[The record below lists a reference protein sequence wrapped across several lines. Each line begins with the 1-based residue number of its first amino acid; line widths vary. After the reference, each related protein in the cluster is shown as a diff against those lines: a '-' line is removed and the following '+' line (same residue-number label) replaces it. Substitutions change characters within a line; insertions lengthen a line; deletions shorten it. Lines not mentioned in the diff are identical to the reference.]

1 MKRVNALLLA
11 AILTISLA
19 ACSGG
24 GKEENAPIQ
33 TLGWFLLERQEG
45 EALDELTD
53 QETYLIHIYDIIPD
67 ESENAEPSPFESHYS
82 ITLNE
87 ANTYEPLSAPASFDL
102 GYTDPTDANYFMV
115 SCGYAAPWEIDTILA
130 GSEPI
135 RAMSVYQINSNDI
148 TEDTTG
154 VFTVEFCG
162 ALDCEIAF
170 TSEDITSIQRFDD
183 VFQIE
188 EDPEAHMIA
197 AAYFQR
203 VRSICNNT
211 VNGYLFNNLFTNGL
225 TSYQSCLSWTD
236 GMSKYGVYSMTGLEG
251 MSEEFFGGEITDPEV
266 QADIE
271 GLPAL
276 DIEVVK
282 SIYPDLPVDA
292 FESALDSWLTNGP
305 LALEALSAGQDAGE
319 AGVLADAAVENM
331 KTYGLQIIDGY
342 AAHLTG
348 E

>member
-1 MKRVNALLLA
+1 
-11 AILTISLA
+11 
-19 ACSGG
+19 
-24 GKEENAPIQ
+24 
-33 TLGWFLLERQEG
+33 
-45 EALDELTD
+45 
-53 QETYLIHIYDIIPD
+53 
-67 ESENAEPSPFESHYS
+67 
-82 ITLNE
+82 
-87 ANTYEPLSAPASFDL
+87 
-102 GYTDPTDANYFMV
+102 
-115 SCGYAAPWEIDTILA
+115 
-130 GSEPI
+130 
-135 RAMSVYQINSNDI
+135 
-148 TEDTTG
+148 
-154 VFTVEFCG
+154 
-162 ALDCEIAF
+162 
-170 TSEDITSIQRFDD
+170 
-183 VFQIE
+183 
-188 EDPEAHMIA
+188 
-197 AAYFQR
+197 
-203 VRSICNNT
+203 
-211 VNGYLFNNLFTNGL
+211 
-225 TSYQSCLSWTD
+225 
-236 GMSKYGVYSMTGLEG
+236 